1 MRFLAILLSASLML
15 GAQKSPGPPPE
26 PVRGDVVFS
35 VTSTLVQIDAVVLD
49 DKGRQVTNLGPGDF
63 DVLID
68 GRPQKITNF
77 SYVRVTPEAAPQP
90 AQEKAQGKRLPGP
103 EAMRLPPQPVV
114 RREQVRRTIVLM
126 VDDLGLSF
134 ESVAFVRRAL
144 HKFVEQQM
152 QPGDLVAVCRT
163 AAGSGAL
170 QTFTTDRGILLSVV
184 DHLRWYP
191 DGRGGIGM
199 DQARVLAT
207 VVNGRSAAPGGASG
221 RSAFENPFPFGS
233 SVGTLVSVLHVVD
246 ALRDMP
252 GRKSVVLFSDGIAMW
267 IPPQPD
273 HPGRFG
279 VSGDDNSGALDATGP
294 LKALTDRA
302 NRSGTVIYAMDVRG
316 LQSLTMD
323 ASYNLNDIL
332 AHQLPH
338 QETADAT
345 QVIASAARDMAQDHA
360 ISQAGLRAVAELT
373 GGFISTG
380 NDLNYG
386 LDRVLEDQN
395 GYYLLGF
402 HPNDSVFAPAGGVL
416 RFNRVKVRVH
426 GAGLHVRSRTGF
438 YGQTDEQERPK
449 NPTALDQL
457 RASMVS
463 PFRSSEIHV
472 RATPLYSQLTK
483 QGPLVRNLIYID
495 VRDLQ
500 FEPQLDGSSKAYLDL
515 LGVAVGAGDRPLGAV
530 AKPYVVL
537 VPRGGMERARENG
550 VVYSLDLA
558 VAHPGPYQFRMAVRD
573 QKTGKLGSASQFLE
587 IPDLQ
592 RARLV
597 LTSVVLG
604 KSGIGNENER
614 LARLVPARRLF
625 RQDDV
630 LEYFCLLEESAK
642 PRAATAGALDARIR
656 IFHDDKEVYSGPAPL
671 TRTEAGQPAV
681 FGRLQLKNTIQPGE
695 YYIQVVARLPQG
707 KKEIVASQWTDF
719 EVID

>member
-1 MRFLAILLSASLML
+1 MRFLAVLLSVSLTL
-15 GAQKSPGPPPE
+15 GARQSPVPPPE
-26 PVRGDVVFS
+26 PAQGDVVFS

-63 DVLID
+63 EILID
-68 GRPQKITNF
+68 GQPQKITNF
-77 SYVRVTPEAAPQP
+77 SYVRVTPGAAPQP
-90 AQEKAQGKRLPGP
+90 AQEEAKGNRLPRP
-103 EAMRLPPQPVV
+103 EARRLPPQPEA

-170 QTFTTDRGILLSVV
+170 QTFTTDRSILLSVI

-191 DGRGGIGM
+191 DGRYGIGL
-199 DQARVLAT
+199 DQKRVLAT

-252 GRKSVVLFSDGIAMW
+252 GRKSVVLFSDGITLW
-267 IPPQPD
+267 IPPRPD
-273 HPGRFG
+273 HPGGFG
-279 VSGDDNSGALDATGP
+279 VSGDDNSGALDITGP
-294 LKALTDRA
+294 LKAITDRA

-316 LQSLTMD
+316 LKSLTPD
-323 ASYNLNDIL
+323 ASL
-332 AHQLPH
+332 AIDPIINGGLPH
-338 QETADAT
+338 TESPS
-345 QVIASAARDMAQDHA
+345 ASDVLGGIMNEMALDHA
-360 ISQAGLRAVAELT
+360 ISQAGLAAVAELT

-386 LDRVLEDQN
+386 LDRVMEDQN

-416 RFNRVKVRVH
+416 RFNGVKVRVH

-457 RASMVS
+457 RASMLS
-463 PFRSSEIHV
+463 PFRSSDIHV

-500 FEPQLDGSSKAYLDL
+500 FEPQLDGTSKAYLDL

-592 RARLV
+592 RARIV

-604 KSGIGNENER
+604 KTGIGTEDER
-614 LARLVPARRLF
+614 LARLTPARRLF
-625 RQDDV
+625 RQDEV
-630 LEYFCLLEESAK
+630 MEYFCLLEQSGK
-642 PRAATAGALDARIR
+642 PRAGAAPALEARIR
-656 IFHDDKEVYSGPAPL
+656 VFRDDKEIYSGPAPIVK
-671 TRTEAGQPAV
+671 TEAGQPAV

-695 YYIQVVARLPQG
+695 YYLQVSAREHEGKRETVA
-707 KKEIVASQWTDF
+707 VQWTDF